1 MFYYRVLKKG
11 KVESII
17 DYPDFLNGGTKYI
30 LKKYEYDVFNRVE
43 HIKYAKESDPDT
55 IFEAYDYTYD
65 KDSNILTE
73 KLYKNYLSSIDKLD
87 TLKEYIYDPMGRLE
101 HTKIT
106 DNLKES
112 ISNIDYSF
120 DKVGNRKS
128 MVVEDSA
135 VITTTDYQY
144 NDLNQ
149 LTSSITS
156 NKDKETGTKTT
167 TSQKAYGYD
176 DNGNQTSET
185 DSITKESTTSTYDV
199 NNQLTKLV
207 KKTNNIIT
215 LEQNNEYNG
224 SGQRIRKTEN
234 GNITNYYYQD
244 GVVLYTTDGSNKKTS
259 FNLYGTSKNVIAT
272 IRYSDTGDG
281 SSYLYNKDVHT
292 SITSIINKDN
302 QGVIGYIYDDYGQTE
317 ATGEIGFYNEICY
330 TGGIYD
336 KSTELY
342 YLNARYY
349 NPEDGRFITQD
360 TERGDIKD
368 PSTLHLYLYCAS
380 NPINYVDPSGH
391 RSIPLPIPFPVP
403 FPKLKT
409 TSKGDWV
416 GKFLESLKPAK
427 ESDVKRGYKRIAT
440 RVAFDIFVPVAY
452 RYLKLYS
459 FIKGAGKT
467 VKPEAKVK
475 GSGKHGVKWKEGAA
489 RAKDTG
495 KPQGKWSKEDLDDAT
510 KAANTLKPGESGV
523 FKLPKGSKSKIYNPD
538 GTTQPATKFWIR
550 NNGTGTWHGYPMP

>member
-1 MFYYRVLKKG
+1 M
-11 KVESII
+11 
-17 DYPDFLNGGTKYI
+17 
-30 LKKYEYDVFNRVE
+30 
-43 HIKYAKESDPDT
+43 
-55 IFEAYDYTYD
+55 
-65 KDSNILTE
+65 
-73 KLYKNYLSSIDKLD
+73 D
-87 TLKEYIYDPMGRLE
+87 TLKEY
-101 HTKIT
+101 
-106 DNLKES
+106 
-112 ISNIDYSF
+112 
-120 DKVGNRKS
+120 
-128 MVVEDSA
+128 
-135 VITTTDYQY
+135 
-144 NDLNQ
+144 
-149 LTSSITS
+149 
-156 NKDKETGTKTT
+156 
-167 TSQKAYGYD
+167 
-176 DNGNQTSET
+176 
-185 DSITKESTTSTYDV
+185 TYDV

-272 IRYSDTGDG
+272 IRYSDSGDS

-336 KSTELY
+336 KSTGLY

-360 TERGDIKD
+360 TERGDKKD
-368 PSTLHLYLYCAS
+368 PTSLVLYQYCAS
-380 NPINYVDPSGH
+380 NPINYMDPSGH
-391 RSIPLPIPFPVP
+391 RSIPLPIPFPVS

-427 ESDVKRGYKRIAT
+427 ESDVKRGYKRIVT

-467 VKPEAKVK
+467 ITQAKGHQTAGDIISREKKGAINREFPAEWKDATLNEIDKEAKK
-475 GSGKHGVKWKEGAA
+475 GNKSAQK
-489 RAKDTG
+489 AK
-495 KPQGKWSKEDLDDAT
+495 KL
-510 KAANTLKPGESGV
+510 LKDKR
-523 FKLPKGSKSKIYNPD
+523 FDKKDNRK
-538 GTTQPATKFWIR
+538 
-550 NNGTGTWHGYPMP
+550 